1 MDIKERIINNRTKLL
16 IIIGTFLA
24 LAIISGVAYAYFG
37 KLIIN
42 NTTNAITQIN
52 TSFYNFNSTTASV
65 SITLDQ
71 NKLDISN
78 ASNTYTSFM
87 SNTSGN
93 FNITLDT
100 KNSGSVYCTY
110 DLVYEPTTSY
120 KSSPAATK
128 AGLKEFTI
136 SGSSTNGTSFGEID
150 IAGSSKVTLAKSVLF
165 FADTSYTD
173 SWTFTIKYYNLN
185 VIQDSVIG
193 QTFSGNI
200 KTDNVNCGYT
210 KNLQN
215 ANAKDTILAYNGG
228 KNNIESRTL
237 TNAYTEPVSNEGM
250 YAIEDDLGTSYFFRG
265 MVDNNWLQYGEYTS
279 DMYNCGGTLSKTNTG
294 SCEQYASAGDKI
306 YWRIVR
312 INGDGSIRLIYDG
325 IAAPTED
332 TKIFGGVEYNE
343 STIGNTQY
351 NISSSQSEYVGYK
364 YENGRQH
371 GTSTDSNIKKYLDDW
386 FANYTDLNKTGTKV
400 ADQILCNDRSAS
412 TTDISYSLSNYTTL
426 GTWNSTGTNY
436 YFGGNGRIGYG
447 ISPQLVCPINKDAF
461 TVGLINGKGNSSL
474 IYPVGLI
481 TADEASLAGAY
492 FENANSYNNYLSG
505 KYYIWTSTPTDFDNY
520 GSSNIFVQSSSEG
533 IYGDS
538 VDEGYYVRSVISLS
552 SNVKLSGTGTWD
564 NVYTVEE

>member
-1 MDIKERIINNRTKLL
+1 MDIKEKIINNRTKLL

-42 NTTNAITQIN
+42 NTANAITQIN

-110 DLVYEPTTSY
+110 DIVYEPTTSY

-136 SGSSTNGTSFGEID
+136 SGSSTNGTSFGEIN
-150 IAGSSKVTLAKSVLF
+150 IAGSSKVTLAKNVLF
-165 FADTSYTD
+165 FTDTSYTD

-215 ANAKDTILAYNGG
+215 ANAKDIILAYNGG
-228 KNNIESRTL
+228 KNNIEKKVL
-237 TNAYTEPVSNEGM
+237 DDPYAEPVSNEGM

-265 MVDNNWLQYGEYTS
+265 LVDNNWLQYGEYTS
-279 DMYNCGGTLSKTNTG
+279 DMYNCAGTLSKTNTG
-294 SCEQYASAGDKI
+294 SCQQYASAGDKI

-312 INGDGSIRLIYDG
+312 INGDGSIRLIYAG
-325 IAAPTED
+325 TVAPTKD
-332 TKIFGGVEYNE
+332 TKDFGILDEVNLT
-343 STIGNTQY
+343 TIGSTSY
-351 NISSSQSEYVGYK
+351 DISSDQAELVGYK
-364 YENGRQH
+364 YEDGKQH
-371 GTSTDSNIKKYLDDW
+371 GTMENSTIKGYLDDW
-386 FANYTDLNKTGTKV
+386 FANYTNLNKTGTKV

-412 TTDISYSLSNYTTL
+412 TENISFSPSNYTTL

-436 YFGGNGRIGYG
+436 YFGGNGRIWYD
-447 ISPQLVCPINKDAF
+447 ISPQLVCPINEDAF

-481 TADEASLAGAY
+481 TADEVALAGAY
-492 FENANSYNNYLSG
+492 IDGYNNYLVGDYCVWTITPSSFGEYGGTIFYISSWDGLTDDSG
-505 KYYIWTSTPTDFDNY
+505 EKKYFI
-520 GSSNIFVQSSSEG
+520 
-533 IYGDS
+533 
-538 VDEGYYVRSVISLS
+538 RSVISLS
-552 SNVKLSGTGTWD
+552 SSVKLSGTGTWD

>member
-1 MDIKERIINNRTKLL
+1 MDIKEKIINNRTKLL

-42 NTTNAITQIN
+42 NTGNAITQIN

-110 DLVYEPTTSY
+110 DIVYEPTTSY

-136 SGSSTNGTSFGEID
+136 SGSSTNGTSFDEID

-215 ANAKDTILAYNGG
+215 AKDIILAYNGG
-228 KNNIESRTL
+228 KKNIESRTL
-237 TNAYTEPVSNEGM
+237 TNAYAEPVSNEGM

-279 DMYNCGGTLSKTNTG
+279 DMYNCAGTLSKTNTG
-294 SCEQYASAGDKI
+294 SCEQYANAGDKI

-312 INGDGSIRLIYDG
+312 INGDGSIRLIYAG
-325 IAAPTED
+325 VLAPTKD
-332 TKIFGGVEYNE
+332 TKIFGGMKYYE

-351 NISSSQSEYVGYK
+351 NVSYDHAEYVGYK
-364 YENGRQH
+364 YEDGKQH

-412 TTDISYSLSNYTTL
+412 TENISYSLSNYTTL
-426 GTWNSTGTNY
+426 GTWNSTGTDY
-436 YFGGNGRIGYG
+436 YFGGNGRITYG
-447 ISPQLVCPINKDAF
+447 ISPQLVCPINGDTF

-481 TADEASLAGAY
+481 TADEASLAGGINDIGEY
-492 FENANSYNNYLSG
+492 DNYLAGESII
-505 KYYIWTSTPTDFDNY
+505 YTITPFAFDYSVAGVYSKDFY
-520 GSSNIFVQSSSEG
+520 QSG
-533 IYGDS
+533 IYGDD
-538 VDEGYYVRSVISLS
+538 VTRDFYVRSVISLS
-552 SNVKLSGTGTWD
+552 SDVNLSGTGTWG
-564 NVYTVEE
+564 NVYIIN